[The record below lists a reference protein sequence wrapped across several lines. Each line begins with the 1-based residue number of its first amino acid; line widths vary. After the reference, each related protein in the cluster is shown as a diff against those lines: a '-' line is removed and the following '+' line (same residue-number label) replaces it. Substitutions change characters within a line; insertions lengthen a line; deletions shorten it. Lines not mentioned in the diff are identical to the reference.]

1 MTGEGGA
8 THTVYDIPQADIKC
22 HSGSIEGSHSST
34 NPISI
39 SSYRFPVVK
48 NLGDND
54 WGGGVNIRGSDY
66 ICNHCRFCN

>member
-1 MTGEGGA
+1 MTVGGGGE

-39 SSYRFPVVK
+39 SSYRLPVVK

-54 WGGGVNIRGSDY
+54 WGWEGGVK
-66 ICNHCRFCN
+66 HPQF

>member
-1 MTGEGGA
+1 MTVGVGG

-39 SSYRFPVVK
+39 SSYRLPVVK

-54 WGGGVNIRGSDY
+54 WGWEGGVK
-66 ICNHCRFCN
+66 HPQF